1 MSFSVVYP
9 VVLAVNC
16 RDYALRDQFLVVLV
30 AEYPLVLA
38 EDQRILRLV
47 RERSVRPLRQ
57 YDDAVEAGRRHLT
70 RTIMQCVGVN
80 LDRLTLLDEERDSL
94 RRIELTVLDIVELRE
109 DKNEIGRRDV
119 DLGVLVPLER
129 VQVRVVAPAVAD
141 LYVKLSVKLLLRDLR

>member
-1 MSFSVVYP
+1 
-9 VVLAVNC
+9 
-16 RDYALRDQFLVVLV
+16 
-30 AEYPLVLA
+30 
-38 EDQRILRLV
+38 
-47 RERSVRPLRQ
+47 
-57 YDDAVEAGRRHLT
+57 
-70 RTIMQCVGVN
+70 MQCVGVN

-129 VQVRVVAPAVAD
+129 VQVRVVTPTVAD